1 MPEAE
6 VVGVRTEAMGKRPRR
21 AQDAMASYR
30 TGSWAWL
37 LHRITG
43 LLILV
48 YLYFHLIAL
57 SSAAWVGGMAAF
69 NRTVASLTT
78 PTFIVPDLA
87 LFALIFYPALNG
99 IRIICLDLGW
109 WVGQQRMVFWIMMA
123 MAAIFWVSAAIAMLP
138 LAFR

>member
-1 MPEAE
+1 
-6 VVGVRTEAMGKRPRR
+6 
-21 AQDAMASYR
+21 MAS
-30 TGSWAWL
+30 
-37 LHRITG
+37 
-43 LLILV
+43 
-48 YLYFHLIAL
+48 
-57 SSAAWVGGMAAF
+57 F

-78 PTFIVPDLA
+78 PFFIVPALA
-87 LFALIFYPALNG
+87 LFSLIFYHALNG